1 MLLADFIRQGTEALA
16 ALYPEPEARSLML
29 LLCEE
34 RLGVS
39 RHAYL
44 TEPLQEIPVA
54 SMKADLA
61 RLCAGEPL
69 QYVLGYA
76 DFYGRRFQVSPSVLI
91 PRPETEYLCHTI
103 LSRKRAVPSAGTPSV
118 SFTETRE
125 YALSTEGVPAV
136 PDSTPTSSQDKREYA
151 LSTEGVPGASESGA
165 AAPVHIIDLCTGS
178 GCIAWTMAAEIPGA
192 AVTGVDISEQAL
204 AVARAQRPG
213 AAPAP
218 GRPHKPDDIP
228 APDFMLADILQDPP
242 AGLAPGTFDL
252 LTANP
257 PYVMDRERAA
267 MRPNV
272 LEHEPALALFVP
284 DRDPLVFYRA
294 VARWALL
301 LLRPGGRGYAEIN
314 ALLGPETAAVFRDA
328 GLSGVALLEDLA
340 GAPRFVRFW
349 K

>member
-16 ALYPEPEARSLML
+16 ALYPEPEARSMML

-44 TEPLQEIPVA
+44 TDPLQEIPVA

-76 DFYGRRFQVSPSVLI
+76 DFYGRRFQVSPAVLI

-103 LSRKRAVPSAGTPSV
+103 LSGKRTVPSAGTPSGERAYSLV
-118 SFTETRE
+118 SVNE
-125 YALSTEGVPAV
+125 TEGVPAV
-136 PDSTPTSSQDKREYA
+136 
-151 LSTEGVPGASESGA
+151 
-165 AAPVHIIDLCTGS
+165 IDLCTGS
-178 GCIAWTMAAEIPGA
+178 GCIAWTLAAEIPGA
-192 AVTGVDISEQAL
+192 EVTGVDISPEAL
-204 AVARAQRPG
+204 TVARGQQVACHR
-213 AAPAP
+213 APA
-218 GRPHKPDDIP
+218 
-228 APDFMLADILQDPP
+228 FVQADILQDPP
-242 AGLAPGTFDL
+242 ASLPEASFDL

-257 PYVMDRERAA
+257 PYVMNRERAA

-284 DRDPLVFYRA
+284 DEDPLVFYRA
-294 VARWALL
+294 VARWART
-301 LLRPGGRGYAEIN
+301 LLRPGGWGYAEIN

-328 GLSGVALLEDLA
+328 GFSGVSLLQDLG
-340 GAPRFVRFW
+340 GASRFVRFFI
-349 K
+349 

>member
-16 ALYPEPEARSLML
+16 ALYPEPEARSMML

-76 DFYGRRFQVSPSVLI
+76 DFYGRRFQVSPAVLI

-103 LSRKRAVPSAGTPSV
+103 LSGKRTVPSAGTPSGERAYSLV
-118 SFTETRE
+118 SVNE
-125 YALSTEGVPAV
+125 TEGVPA
-136 PDSTPTSSQDKREYA
+136 A
-151 LSTEGVPGASESGA
+151 PGSGA
-165 AAPVHIIDLCTGS
+165 AAPVHMIDLCTGS
-178 GCIAWTMAAEIPGA
+178 GCIAWTLAAEIPGA
-192 AVTGVDISEQAL
+192 EVTGVDISPEAL
-204 AVARAQRPG
+204 TVARGQQVACHR
-213 AAPAP
+213 APS
-218 GRPHKPDDIP
+218 
-228 APDFMLADILQDPP
+228 FVQADILADPP
-242 AGLAPGTFDL
+242 ASLPEASFDL

-284 DRDPLVFYRA
+284 DEDPLVFYRA
-294 VARWALL
+294 VARWART
-301 LLRPGGRGYAEIN
+301 LLRPGGWGYAEIN

-328 GLSGVALLEDLA
+328 GFSGVSLLQDLG
-340 GAPRFVRFW
+340 GASRFVRFFI
-349 K
+349 

>member
-16 ALYPEPEARSLML
+16 ALYPEPEARSMML

-44 TEPLQEIPVA
+44 TDPLQEIPVA

-76 DFYGRRFQVSPSVLI
+76 DFYGRRFQVSPAVLI

-103 LSRKRAVPSAGTPSV
+103 LSGKRAVPSAGTPSGERAYSLV
-118 SFTETRE
+118 SVNE
-125 YALSTEGVPAV
+125 TEGVPA
-136 PDSTPTSSQDKREYA
+136 A
-151 LSTEGVPGASESGA
+151 PGSGA

-178 GCIAWTMAAEIPGA
+178 GCIAWTLAAEIPGA
-192 AVTGVDISEQAL
+192 EVTGVDISPEAL
-204 AVARAQRPG
+204 TVARGQQVACHR
-213 AAPAP
+213 APS
-218 GRPHKPDDIP
+218 
-228 APDFMLADILQDPP
+228 FVQADILQDPP
-242 AGLAPGTFDL
+242 ASLPEASFDL

-284 DRDPLVFYRA
+284 DEDPLVFYRA
-294 VARWALL
+294 VARWART
-301 LLRPGGRGYAEIN
+301 LLRPGGWGYAEIN

-328 GLSGVALLEDLA
+328 GFSDVSLLQDLG
-340 GAPRFVRFW
+340 GASRFVRFFI
-349 K
+349 

>member
-16 ALYPEPEARSLML
+16 ALYPEPEARSMML

-76 DFYGRRFQVSPSVLI
+76 DFYGRRFNVSPAVLI
-91 PRPETEYLCHTI
+91 PRPETEFLCHTI
-103 LSRKRAVPSAGTPSV
+103 LAAAPAPSSSQGN
-118 SFTETRE
+118 RE
-125 YALSTEGVPAV
+125 YAP
-136 PDSTPTSSQDKREYA
+136 R
-151 LSTEGVPGASESGA
+151 SESEA

-178 GCIAWTMAAEIPGA
+178 GCIAWTLAAEIPGA
-192 AVTGVDISEQAL
+192 EVTGVDISPEAL
-204 AVARAQRPG
+204 TVARGQQVACHR
-213 AAPAP
+213 APS
-218 GRPHKPDDIP
+218 
-228 APDFMLADILQDPP
+228 FVQADILADPP
-242 AGLAPGTFDL
+242 ASLPEASFDL

-257 PYVMDRERAA
+257 PYVMNRERAA

-284 DRDPLVFYRA
+284 DEDPLVFYRA
-294 VARWALL
+294 VARWART
-301 LLRPGGRGYAEIN
+301 LLRPGGWGYAEIN

-328 GLSGVALLEDLA
+328 GFSGVSLLQDLG
-340 GAPRFVRFW
+340 GASRFVRFFI
-349 K
+349 

>member
-16 ALYPEPEARSLML
+16 ALYPEPEARSMML

-44 TEPLQEIPVA
+44 TDPLQEIPMA

-76 DFYGRRFQVSPSVLI
+76 DFYGRRFNVSPAVLI
-91 PRPETEYLCHTI
+91 PRPETEFLCHTI
-103 LSRKRAVPSAGTPSV
+103 LAAAPAPSSSQGN
-118 SFTETRE
+118 RE
-125 YALSTEGVPAV
+125 YAPW
-136 PDSTPTSSQDKREYA
+136 
-151 LSTEGVPGASESGA
+151 SESEA
-165 AAPVHIIDLCTGS
+165 AAPVQIIDLCTGS
-178 GCIAWTMAAEIPGA
+178 GCIAWTLAAEIPGA
-192 AVTGVDISEQAL
+192 EVTGVDISEEAL
-204 AVARAQRPG
+204 AIARGQQVACHRAPSFVQ
-213 AAPAP
+213 
-218 GRPHKPDDIP
+218 
-228 APDFMLADILQDPP
+228 ADILQDPP
-242 AGLAPGTFDL
+242 ASLPEASFDL

-284 DRDPLVFYRA
+284 NEDPLVFYRA
-294 VARWALL
+294 VARWART
-301 LLRPGGRGYAEIN
+301 LLRPGGWGYAEIN

-328 GLSGVALLEDLA
+328 GFSGVSLLQDLG
-340 GAPRFVRFW
+340 GASRFVRFFI
-349 K
+349 

>member
-16 ALYPEPEARSLML
+16 ALYPEPEARSMML

-44 TEPLQEIPVA
+44 TEPALEVPA
-54 SMKADLA
+54 GCLAGDLA
-61 RLCAGEPL
+61 RLRNGEPI
-69 QYVLGYA
+69 QYILGFA
-76 DFYGRRFQVSPSVLI
+76 DFYGRRFNVSPAVLI

-103 LSRKRAVPSAGTPSV
+103 LAAVPAPS
-118 SFTETRE
+118 SSQGNRE
-125 YALSTEGVPAV
+125 YAP
-136 PDSTPTSSQDKREYA
+136 R
-151 LSTEGVPGASESGA
+151 SESEA

-178 GCIAWTMAAEIPGA
+178 GCIAWTLAAEIPGA
-192 AVTGVDISEQAL
+192 EVTGVDISPEAL
-204 AVARAQRPG
+204 TVARGQQVACHR
-213 AAPAP
+213 APS
-218 GRPHKPDDIP
+218 
-228 APDFMLADILQDPP
+228 FVQADILADPP
-242 AGLAPGTFDL
+242 ASLPEASFDL

-284 DRDPLVFYRA
+284 DEDPLVFYRA
-294 VARWALL
+294 VARWART
-301 LLRPGGRGYAEIN
+301 LLRPGGWGYAEIN

-328 GLSGVALLEDLA
+328 GFSGVSLLQDLG
-340 GAPRFVRFW
+340 GASRFVRFFI
-349 K
+349 

>member
-16 ALYPEPEARSLML
+16 ALYPEPEARSMML

-103 LSRKRAVPSAGTPSV
+103 LSGKRAVPSAGTPSGERAYSLV
-118 SFTETRE
+118 SVNE
-125 YALSTEGVPAV
+125 TEGVPA
-136 PDSTPTSSQDKREYA
+136 
-151 LSTEGVPGASESGA
+151 ASESGA

-178 GCIAWTMAAEIPGA
+178 GCIAWTLAAEIPGA
-192 AVTGVDISEQAL
+192 EVTGVDISEEAL
-204 AVARAQRPG
+204 AIARGQQVACHR
-213 AAPAP
+213 APA
-218 GRPHKPDDIP
+218 
-228 APDFMLADILQDPP
+228 FVQADILQDPP
-242 AGLAPGTFDL
+242 ASLPEASFDL

-284 DRDPLVFYRA
+284 NEDPLVFYRA
-294 VARWALL
+294 VARWART
-301 LLRPGGRGYAEIN
+301 LLRPGGWGYAEIN

-328 GLSGVALLEDLA
+328 GFSGVSLLQDLG
-340 GAPRFVRFW
+340 GASRFVRFFI
-349 K
+349 

>member
-16 ALYPEPEARSLML
+16 ALYPEPEARSMML

-44 TEPLQEIPVA
+44 TEPALEVPA
-54 SMKADLA
+54 GCLAGDLA
-61 RLCAGEPL
+61 RLRNGEPI
-69 QYVLGYA
+69 QYILGFA
-76 DFYGRRFQVSPSVLI
+76 DFYGRRFNVSPAVLI
-91 PRPETEYLCHTI
+91 PRPETEFLCHTI
-103 LSRKRAVPSAGTPSV
+103 LSGKRTTLPAGTPSV

-136 PDSTPTSSQDKREYA
+136 SGSTPTSSQDKREYA
-151 LSTEGVPGASESGA
+151 PRSESEA
-165 AAPVHIIDLCTGS
+165 AASTAGTPAVVDLCTGS
-178 GCIAWTMAAEIPGA
+178 GCIAWTLAAEIPGA
-192 AVTGVDISEQAL
+192 EVTGVDISPEAL
-204 AVARAQRPG
+204 TVARGQQVACHR
-213 AAPAP
+213 APS
-218 GRPHKPDDIP
+218 
-228 APDFMLADILQDPP
+228 FVQADILQDPP
-242 AGLAPGTFDL
+242 ASLPEASFDL

-284 DRDPLVFYRA
+284 DEDPLVFYRA
-294 VARWALL
+294 VARWART
-301 LLRPGGRGYAEIN
+301 LLRPGGWGYAEIN

-328 GLSGVALLEDLA
+328 GFSGVSLLQDLG
-340 GAPRFVRFW
+340 GASRFVRFFI
-349 K
+349 

>member
-16 ALYPEPEARSLML
+16 ALYPEPEARSMML

-44 TEPLQEIPVA
+44 SEPALEVPA
-54 SMKADLA
+54 GCLAGDLA
-61 RLCAGEPL
+61 RLRNGEPI
-69 QYVLGYA
+69 QYILGFA
-76 DFYGRRFQVSPSVLI
+76 DFYGRRFNVSPAVLI
-91 PRPETEYLCHTI
+91 PRPETEFLCHTI
-103 LSRKRAVPSAGTPSV
+103 LAAAPAPSSSQGNREYAPRSESEAAASTAGAPSV

-125 YALSTEGVPAV
+125 YALSTEGVPA
-136 PDSTPTSSQDKREYA
+136 
-151 LSTEGVPGASESGA
+151 ASESGA

-178 GCIAWTMAAEIPGA
+178 GCIAWTLAAEIPGA
-192 AVTGVDISEQAL
+192 EVTGVDISPEAL
-204 AVARAQRPG
+204 TVARGQQVACHR
-213 AAPAP
+213 APS
-218 GRPHKPDDIP
+218 
-228 APDFMLADILQDPP
+228 FVQADILQDPP
-242 AGLAPGTFDL
+242 ASLPEASFDL

-284 DRDPLVFYRA
+284 DEDPLVFYRA
-294 VARWALL
+294 VARWART
-301 LLRPGGRGYAEIN
+301 LLRPGGWGYAEIN

-328 GLSGVALLEDLA
+328 GFSGVSLLQDLG
-340 GAPRFVRFW
+340 GASRFVRFFI
-349 K
+349 

>member
-16 ALYPEPEARSLML
+16 ALYPEPEARSMML

-44 TEPLQEIPVA
+44 TEPALEVPA
-54 SMKADLA
+54 GCLAGDLA
-61 RLCAGEPL
+61 RLRNGEPV
-69 QYVLGYA
+69 QYILGFA
-76 DFYGRRFQVSPSVLI
+76 DFYGRRFNVSPAVLI

-103 LSRKRAVPSAGTPSV
+103 LSGKRAVPSAGTPSV

-125 YALSTEGVPAV
+125 YALSTEGVP
-136 PDSTPTSSQDKREYA
+136 T
-151 LSTEGVPGASESGA
+151 ASESGA

-178 GCIAWTMAAEIPGA
+178 GCIAWTLAAEIPGA
-192 AVTGVDISEQAL
+192 EVTGVDISEEAL
-204 AVARAQRPG
+204 AIARGQQVACHRAPSFVQ
-213 AAPAP
+213 
-218 GRPHKPDDIP
+218 
-228 APDFMLADILQDPP
+228 ADILADPP
-242 AGLAPGTFDL
+242 ASLPEASFDL

-257 PYVMDRERAA
+257 PYVMNRERAA

-284 DRDPLVFYRA
+284 DEDPLVFYRA
-294 VARWALL
+294 VARWART
-301 LLRPGGRGYAEIN
+301 LLRPGGWGYAEIN

-328 GLSGVALLEDLA
+328 GFSGVSLLQDLG
-340 GAPRFVRFW
+340 GASRFVRFFI
-349 K
+349 

>member
-16 ALYPEPEARSLML
+16 ALYPEPEARSMML

-44 TEPLQEIPVA
+44 TEPALEVPA
-54 SMKADLA
+54 GCLAGDLA
-61 RLCAGEPL
+61 RLRNGEPV
-69 QYVLGYA
+69 QYILGFA
-76 DFYGRRFQVSPSVLI
+76 DFYGRRFNVSPAVLI

-103 LSRKRAVPSAGTPSV
+103 LSGKRAVPSAGTPSGERAYSLV
-118 SFTETRE
+118 SVNE
-125 YALSTEGVPAV
+125 TEGVP
-136 PDSTPTSSQDKREYA
+136 T
-151 LSTEGVPGASESGA
+151 ASESGA

-178 GCIAWTMAAEIPGA
+178 GCIAWTLAAEIPGA
-192 AVTGVDISEQAL
+192 EVTGVDISPEAL
-204 AVARAQRPG
+204 TVARGQQVACHR
-213 AAPAP
+213 APS
-218 GRPHKPDDIP
+218 
-228 APDFMLADILQDPP
+228 FVQADILQDPP
-242 AGLAPGTFDL
+242 ASLPEASFDL

-284 DRDPLVFYRA
+284 DEDPLVFYRA
-294 VARWALL
+294 VARWART
-301 LLRPGGRGYAEIN
+301 LLRPGGWGYAEIN

-328 GLSGVALLEDLA
+328 GFSGVSLLQDLG
-340 GAPRFVRFW
+340 GASRFVRFFI
-349 K
+349 

>member
-16 ALYPEPEARSLML
+16 ALYPEPEARSMML

-44 TEPLQEIPVA
+44 TDPLQEIPVA
-54 SMKADLA
+54 SMKVDLA

-103 LSRKRAVPSAGTPSV
+103 LAAAPAPSSSQGN
-118 SFTETRE
+118 RE
-125 YALSTEGVPAV
+125 YAPRSESEAAASTAGVPSGERAYSLVSVNETEGTPAV
-136 PDSTPTSSQDKREYA
+136 
-151 LSTEGVPGASESGA
+151 
-165 AAPVHIIDLCTGS
+165 IDLCTGS
-178 GCIAWTMAAEIPGA
+178 GCIAWTLAAEIPGA
-192 AVTGVDISEQAL
+192 EVTGVDISPEAL
-204 AVARAQRPG
+204 TVARGQQVACHR
-213 AAPAP
+213 APS
-218 GRPHKPDDIP
+218 
-228 APDFMLADILQDPP
+228 FVQADILADPP
-242 AGLAPGTFDL
+242 ASLPEASFDL

-284 DRDPLVFYRA
+284 DEDPLVFYRA
-294 VARWALL
+294 VARWART
-301 LLRPGGRGYAEIN
+301 LLRPGGWGYEEIN

-328 GLSGVALLEDLA
+328 GFSGVSLLQDLG
-340 GAPRFVRFW
+340 GASRFVRFFI
-349 K
+349 

>member
-16 ALYPEPEARSLML
+16 ALYPEPEARSMML

-44 TEPLQEIPVA
+44 TDPLQEIPVA

-69 QYVLGYA
+69 QYVLGFA
-76 DFYGRRFQVSPSVLI
+76 DFYGRRFQISPAVLI

-103 LSRKRAVPSAGTPSV
+103 LSGKRAVPSAGTPSGERAYSLV
-118 SFTETRE
+118 SVNE
-125 YALSTEGVPAV
+125 TEGVPA
-136 PDSTPTSSQDKREYA
+136 A
-151 LSTEGVPGASESGA
+151 PGSGA
-165 AAPVHIIDLCTGS
+165 AAPLHIIDLCTGS
-178 GCIAWTMAAEIPGA
+178 GCIAWTLAAEIPGA
-192 AVTGVDISEQAL
+192 EVTGVDISPEAL
-204 AVARAQRPG
+204 TVARGQQVACHR
-213 AAPAP
+213 APS
-218 GRPHKPDDIP
+218 
-228 APDFMLADILQDPP
+228 FVQADILADPP
-242 AGLAPGTFDL
+242 ASLPEASFDL

-284 DRDPLVFYRA
+284 DEDPLVFYRA
-294 VARWALL
+294 VARWART
-301 LLRPGGRGYAEIN
+301 LLRPGGWGYAEIN

-328 GLSGVALLEDLA
+328 GFSGVSLLQDLG
-340 GAPRFVRFW
+340 GASRFVRFFI
-349 K
+349 